1 MFGGK
6 LTDENNGCLC
16 SLPLW
21 GRLANEIQFVEV
33 TYGKFAKILPKFENL
48 SVSESRR
55 GPDRETNEIN
65 LGCVEHNTTGH
76 LVTHL
81 VSFQYITCRVAA
93 ICTTYYSMLYFNF
106 PRFEFQPFMKLFLWR
121 YYEQMRNW
129 CPWTAV
135 QYTYLF
141 KAKFEVPNEF
151 YFGKKHGLEWNEIV
165 SLAIWTII
173 IKT

>member
-1 MFGGK
+1 MEAN
-6 LTDENNGCLC
+6 LQTPHQNYGCYCNL
-16 SLPLW
+16 LLW
-21 GRLANEIQFVEV
+21 GRLTNAIQFVEV

-106 PRFEFQPFMKLFLWR
+106 PRFEFQPFWNYFCGVIMNKCGIDARELPFNIRIYLK
-121 YYEQMRNW
+121 QNSKSLMSFILDRN
-129 CPWTAV
+129 TV
-135 QYTYLF
+135 
-141 KAKFEVPNEF
+141 
-151 YFGKKHGLEWNEIV
+151 
-165 SLAIWTII
+165 
-173 IKT
+173 